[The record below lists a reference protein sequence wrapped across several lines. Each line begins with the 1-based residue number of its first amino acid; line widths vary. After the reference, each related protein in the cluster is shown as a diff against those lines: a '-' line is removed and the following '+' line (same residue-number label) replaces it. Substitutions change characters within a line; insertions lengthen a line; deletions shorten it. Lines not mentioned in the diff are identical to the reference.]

1 VDEVQ
6 VLQVDLL
13 NLRKRA
19 NTLNSPSTFSEYAKV
34 KREIT
39 KKTEQL
45 KQLMGNQQTNK
56 VSILQIIL
64 RFVLRAVSTLIVVYI
79 WWSQPIIA
87 LERDYLWPIGS
98 YIYSSSAPYT
108 IGALR
113 WVVIVNIALAQLF
126 E

>member
-45 KQLMGNQQTNK
+45 KQLMGTQCCAFT
-56 VSILQIIL
+56 
-64 RFVLRAVSTLIVVYI
+64 RVLYM
-79 WWSQPIIA
+79 
-87 LERDYLWPIGS
+87 Y
-98 YIYSSSAPYT
+98 
-108 IGALR
+108 
-113 WVVIVNIALAQLF
+113 
-126 E
+126 

>member
-1 VDEVQ
+1 
-6 VLQVDLL
+6 
-13 NLRKRA
+13 
-19 NTLNSPSTFSEYAKV
+19 
-34 KREIT
+34 
-39 KKTEQL
+39 
-45 KQLMGNQQTNK
+45 M
-56 VSILQIIL
+56 
-64 RFVLRAVSTLIVVYI
+64 IVVYI

-87 LERDYLWPIGS
+87 FERDYLWPIGS